1 MIKRQLAQLSVLCFV
16 FVVAMPSQADQRQST
31 TALMTPSNQAMQQDI
46 NLNPALFW
54 IMDGEALWGDRANPA
69 GKACAD
75 CHQDPKQSMKGVAA
89 TFPKRVQGKLLNL
102 EGQINQCRTSR
113 QQSPAFAYESKSLL
127 ALSTLIAYQSR
138 GLPIAASTDNAI
150 EPDYKKGQSL
160 YFQRMGQ
167 LNLSCAQCHD
177 DRAGLK
183 LAGSTIPQAHPT
195 AYPIYRIEWQGVGSL
210 QRRLRN
216 CASGVRAEQYAYGS
230 PELVALELYLMRRA
244 NGMQIES
251 PGVRP

>member
-1 MIKRQLAQLSVLCFV
+1 MIKEQLAQLSVLCFV
-16 FVVAMPSQADQRQST
+16 FVVAMPSHADQRQST
-31 TALMTPSNQAMQQDI
+31 NALMTPSNQAMQKDMS
-46 NLNPALFW
+46 LNPALFW
-54 IMDGEALWGDRANPA
+54 VMDGEALWADRNNPSA
-69 GKACAD
+69 KACAD
-75 CHQDPKQSMKGVAA
+75 CHQDVKQSMKGVAA
-89 TFPKRVQGKLLNL
+89 TFPKRVQGKLQNL

-113 QQSPAFAYESKSLL
+113 QQSPAFAYESKPLL

-138 GLPIAASTDNAI
+138 GLPIATSTDPAI
-150 EPDYKKGQSL
+150 EPDYKKGQSV
-160 YFQRMGQ
+160 YFQRIGQ

-183 LAGSTIPQAHPT
+183 LASSTIPQGHPT
-195 AYPIYRIEWQGVGSL
+195 AYPIYRIEWQGMGSL

-216 CASGVRAEQYAYGS
+216 CVSAVRAEQYAYGS
-230 PELVALELYLMRRA
+230 PELLALELYLMRRA

>member
-1 MIKRQLAQLSVLCFV
+1 MIKEQLAQLSVLCFV
-16 FVVAMPSQADQRQST
+16 FVVAMPSHADQRQST
-31 TALMTPSNQAMQQDI
+31 TALMTPSNQAMQKDMS
-46 NLNPALFW
+46 LNPALFW
-54 IMDGEALWGDRANPA
+54 VMDGEALWADRNNPSA
-69 GKACAD
+69 KACAD
-75 CHQDPKQSMKGVAA
+75 CHQDVKQSMKGVAA
-89 TFPKRVQGKLLNL
+89 TFPKRVQGKLQNL

-113 QQSPAFAYESKSLL
+113 QQSPAFAYESKPLL

-138 GLPIAASTDNAI
+138 GLPIAASTDPAI
-150 EPDYKKGQSL
+150 EPDYKKGQSV

-177 DRAGLK
+177 NRAGLK
-183 LAGSTIPQAHPT
+183 LASSTIPQGHPT
-195 AYPIYRIEWQGVGSL
+195 AYPIYRIEWQGMGSL

-216 CASGVRAEQYAYGS
+216 CVSAVRAEQYAYGS
-230 PELVALELYLMRRA
+230 PELLALELYLMRRA

>member
-1 MIKRQLAQLSVLCFV
+1 MIKEQLAQLSVLCFV
-16 FVVAMPSQADQRQST
+16 FVVAMPSHADQRQST
-31 TALMTPSNQAMQQDI
+31 TALMTPSNQAMQKDMS
-46 NLNPALFW
+46 LNPALFW
-54 IMDGEALWGDRANPA
+54 VMDGEALWADRNNPSA
-69 GKACAD
+69 KACAD
-75 CHQDPKQSMKGVAA
+75 CHQDVKQWMKGVAA
-89 TFPKRVQGKLLNL
+89 TFPKRVQGKLQNL

-113 QQSPAFAYESKSLL
+113 QQSPAFAYESKPLL

-138 GLPIAASTDNAI
+138 GLPIAASTDPAI
-150 EPDYKKGQSL
+150 EPDYKKGQSV

-183 LAGSTIPQAHPT
+183 LASSTIPQGHPT
-195 AYPIYRIEWQGVGSL
+195 AYPIYRIEWQGMGSL

-216 CASGVRAEQYAYGS
+216 CVSAVRAEQYAYGS
-230 PELVALELYLMRRA
+230 PELLALELYLMRRA

>member
-1 MIKRQLAQLSVLCFV
+1 MIKRQLAQIGVLCFV
-16 FVVAMPSQADQRQST
+16 FAVAMPSHADSRQST
-31 TALMTPSNQAMQQDI
+31 TALMTPSNQAMQKDI

-54 IMDGEALWGDRANPA
+54 IMDGEALWADRSNPA
-69 GKACAD
+69 TKACAD

-102 EGQINQCRTSR
+102 EGQINQCRTTR
-113 QQSPAFAYESKSLL
+113 QQSPAFAYESKPLL

-138 GLPIAASTDNAI
+138 GLPIAASKDSVIDA
-150 EPDYKKGQSL
+150 DFQKGKTL

-183 LAGSTIPQAHPT
+183 LAGSVIPQAHPT
-195 AYPIYRIEWQGVGSL
+195 GYPIYRLEWQNVGSL

-216 CASGVRAEQYAYGS
+216 CMSGVRAEQYPYGS
-230 PELVALELYLMRRA
+230 VELAQIELYLMRRA
-244 NGMQIES
+244 NGMRIES
-251 PGVRP
+251 PAIRP

>member
-1 MIKRQLAQLSVLCFV
+1 MIKGQLAQLSALCFV
-16 FVVAMPSQADQRQST
+16 FAVAMPSHADQRQST
-31 TALMTPSNQAMQQDI
+31 TALMTPSNQAMQKDMS
-46 NLNPALFW
+46 LNPALFW
-54 IMDGEALWGDRANPA
+54 VMDGEALWADRNNPSA
-69 GKACAD
+69 KACAD
-75 CHQDPKQSMKGVAA
+75 CHQDEKQSMKGVAA
-89 TFPKRVQGKLLNL
+89 TFPKRVQGKLQNL

-113 QQSPAFAYESKSLL
+113 QQSPAFAYESKLLL

-138 GLPIAASTDNAI
+138 GLPISASTDPAI
-150 EPDYKKGQSL
+150 EPDYKKGQSV
-160 YFQRMGQ
+160 YFQRLGQ

-183 LAGSTIPQAHPT
+183 LASSTIPQGHPT
-195 AYPIYRIEWQGVGSL
+195 AYPIYRIEWQGMGSL

-216 CASGVRAEQYAYGS
+216 CVSAVRAEQYAYGS
-230 PELVALELYLMRRA
+230 PELLALELYLMRRA